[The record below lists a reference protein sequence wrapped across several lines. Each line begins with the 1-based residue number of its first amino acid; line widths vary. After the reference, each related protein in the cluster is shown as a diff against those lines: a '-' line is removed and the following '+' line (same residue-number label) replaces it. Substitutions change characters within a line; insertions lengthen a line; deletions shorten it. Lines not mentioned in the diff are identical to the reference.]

1 MLLGFGWCHLR
12 SSRVAIRDAKLSDI
26 DQVDAEID
34 AADQKLWN
42 EFRTWM
48 EVSAES
54 FIQWQL
60 CESLNNEKGLLTWC
74 VSRNHRSS
82 AVWEM
87 LDWVVTHGPGSYGL
101 FYCHDDEDTRE
112 SSFIGRHPS
121 MDYDNVFRVHRL
133 LHGELTELDD
143 PFFGLVQ
150 GNIDPVHPYD
160 RDDHDT
166 EF

>member
-12 SSRVAIRDAKLSDI
+12 SSREAIREARLSDI
-26 DQVDAEID
+26 DQIEAEID

-82 AVWEM
+82 AV
-87 LDWVVTHGPGSYGL
+87 
-101 FYCHDDEDTRE
+101 
-112 SSFIGRHPS
+112 
-121 MDYDNVFRVHRL
+121 
-133 LHGELTELDD
+133 
-143 PFFGLVQ
+143 
-150 GNIDPVHPYD
+150 
-160 RDDHDT
+160 
-166 EF
+166 